1 MSTTPPWQKAA
12 QDQAQ
17 AAVTQQAP
25 VCVNHPSVETLAD
38 NAGPAVQLAMLFES
52 LAEQTQLN
60 DNCAYLM
67 SQLYELRSH
76 FTPEQEQTYLKACD
90 DWAAAD
96 RASTVVISD
105 NDIPL
110 EKMIPAD
117 LLEALDNATTHEDA
131 TAVLTVCRQRI
142 SEFLPEQVEEMERI
156 AYELGDGDE
165 MVDGEQSLDAY
176 FNDPEATGAYTQDEI
191 REAALAAEFHSS
203 GPGVSDHNSY
213 RDGPIEYKAAGDNV
227 MEARRTQEAMYREG
241 IAAATGQPPVDP
253 CAPPVRADGQWSA
266 PLQGCWLQT
275 AYEHAP
281 RPAVFGLFTEFAP
294 NVDTAEVYLISQV
307 QYGQFY
313 GLFTTQFNRGDIHEG
328 LLRLGL
334 LREWLAHF
342 NLQIPD
348 FLAPWEVLYRAPLAM
363 DTFGL
368 HKSFV
373 EVLEHVAEPVTAW
386 LDANKD
392 WCWLEQPREYEYK
405 KLRDLEDAA
414 KACAAA
420 GIGEARLPSGSHD
433 HTITIVHQGQVDAE
447 VLQLHTHEQ
456 TPTQAT
462 TSPVTDSLGDEDD
475 QAFDNHLSEPAC
487 GSTEGLS
494 RKEIWDRYMACCAE
508 AKQVEADAKKEIAEL
523 KKSNKEELAKFKATL
538 DANLEA
544 IRELRASS
552 VESIKADAAKW
563 LAAHSAAK

>member
-1 MSTTPPWQKAA
+1 MTTTPPWQKAA

-17 AAVTQQAP
+17 EAVTQQAP
-25 VCVNHPSVETLAD
+25 VCVNNPSVETLAD

-156 AYELGDGDE
+156 VYELGDGDE
-165 MVDGEQSLDAY
+165 MVDGEQSLADY
-176 FNDPEATGAYTQDEI
+176 FEGD
-191 REAALAAEFHSS
+191 
-203 GPGVSDHNSY
+203 DHNS
-213 RDGPIEYKAAGDNV
+213 PVEYKAAGDNV

-266 PLQGCWLQT
+266 PLQGCWPQT

-281 RPAVFGLFTEFAP
+281 RPAVFGISSSVAYTQ
-294 NVDTAEVYLISQV
+294 TAQEYLAGQV
-307 QYGQFY
+307 QYGKFY
-313 GLFTTQFNRGDIHEG
+313 GLFTTEFSQQDVHDG
-328 LLRLGL
+328 LALLYRLHK
-334 LREWLAHF
+334 WLNKF
-342 NLQIPD
+342 GLQIPD
-348 FLAPWEVLYRAPLAM
+348 FLDPWEVLYRAPLSM
-363 DTFGL
+363 DVYGL
-368 HKSFV
+368 PISLEEVV
-373 EVLEHVAEPVTAW
+373 EQHADPVTAW
-386 LDANKD
+386 LNANKD
-392 WCWLEQPREYEYK
+392 WDWTQDPDTY
-405 KLRDLEDAA
+405 AA

-433 HTITIVHQGQVDAE
+433 HTITIVHQGQVDTE

-456 TPTQAT
+456 TPTQAS
-462 TSPVTDSLGDEDD
+462 TSPVADSLGDEDD
-475 QAFDNHLSEPAC
+475 QAFDTHRSEPAG
-487 GSTEGLS
+487 GSTEGMS

-523 KKSNKEELAKFKATL
+523 KKSNKEELAKFKASL